1 MLIKSRMG
9 ISADGFVSTP
19 EGVPAIAVA
28 PGFEPGQSHG
38 FPEFIK
44 GCDAVVM
51 GRTTFLPALGAPQWP
66 WAGMQV
72 YVLTSSSLPA
82 GTPEHVVTARRGPT
96 DLLGQLRSRP
106 SGGDVHLVGGPRTI
120 RAFSDL
126 GALDR
131 LELVMLPM
139 LLGEGLPLSPQGASP
154 VPLTLLRADRTFPDG
169 SAELVY
175 TPA

>member
-19 EGVPAIAVA
+19 EGVPAIALA
-28 PGFEPGQSHG
+28 DGFEPTVTHG
-38 FPEFIK
+38 YPEFIE

-51 GRTTFLPALGAPQWP
+51 GRSTFVPALGSPDWP
-66 WAGMQV
+66 WTGLQV
-72 YVLTSSSLPA
+72 YVLTSSPLPA
-82 GTPEHVVTARRGPT
+82 NTPEHVVAGLQGPA
-96 DLLGQLRSRP
+96 DLLDQLRSRP

-120 RAFSDL
+120 RAFQEI

-131 LELVMLPM
+131 LELLLPI
-139 LLGEGLPLSPQGASP
+139 LLGQGVPLSPQGSPP
-154 VPLTLLRADRTFPDG
+154 VPLSLLRADRTFPDG
-169 SAELVY
+169 SVELVY

>member
-19 EGVPAIAVA
+19 EGVPALAIA
-28 PGFEPGQSHG
+28 PGFEPGVSHG
-38 FPEFIK
+38 YPRFIE

-66 WAGMQV
+66 WAGLQV
-72 YVLTSSSLPA
+72 YALTSSPLPA
-82 GTPEHVVTARRGPT
+82 GTPDHVTAGLKGPA
-96 DLLGQLRSRP
+96 DLLDQLPSRP
-106 SGGDVHLVGGPRTI
+106 SGGDIHLVGGPRTI
-120 RAFSDL
+120 RAFYEL

-131 LELVMLPM
+131 LELVVLPM
-139 LLGEGLPLSPQGASP
+139 LLGAGLPLSPPGAPP

>member
-9 ISADGFVSTP
+9 ISADGLVSTP
-19 EGVPAIAVA
+19 EGVPAIALA
-28 PGFEPGQSHG
+28 TGFESADSHG
-38 FPEFIK
+38 YPEFVE

-66 WAGMQV
+66 WAGLQV
-72 YVLTSSSLPA
+72 YVLTSSPLQA
-82 GTPEHVVTARRGPT
+82 GTPEHVVTARQGPA
-96 DLLGQLRSRP
+96 DLLSQLRSRP
-106 SGGDVHLVGGPRTI
+106 SGGDVHLDGGPRTI

-131 LELVMLPM
+131 LELVVLPM